1 MPRVSV
7 IVPMYN
13 VRDFVGECIGSLR
26 AQTLSD
32 IEVICVDDGST
43 DDTALRARAAAGGDE
58 RFVFVARENGGLSA
72 ARNTGLAAA
81 TGDYV
86 CFLDADD
93 WYAMAALE
101 ALDATARA
109 GNLDVVDFSARTVYE
124 NEAARKLHEE
134 DYSFRSVIR
143 GVWSGQTMFARYWQM
158 REYVSSACFHLVRR
172 SLFEEHDLRFGE
184 GLLHEDELFTPL
196 MYAYARRVAFL
207 NEPYY
212 CRRMREDSI
221 MTRPRT
227 MRNADSLFR
236 ISQLLHAW
244 AIEHAQDCE
253 IEFLDALAQDIAYI
267 RDAAFVAC
275 EEAGPTAVQTYVEGM
290 DVQQRLDFDLSVR
303 YVSDQAHER
312 YRAVLESRTYKAG
325 SLLVAAPKA
334 LRDARDR
341 LVRAKEG
348 KTAE

>member
-13 VRDFVGECIGSLR
+13 VEDFIGECVASLH
-26 AQTLSD
+26 AQSLKD
-32 IEVICVDDGST
+32 FEAVCVNDGST
-43 DDTALRARAAAGGDE
+43 DATFERARAAAEDDP
-58 RFVFVARENGGLSA
+58 RFVFVERENGGLSA
-72 ARNTGLAAA
+72 ARNSGLDVA

-93 WYAMAALE
+93 WYVPATLESLTDMAAG
-101 ALDATARA
+101 
-109 GNLDVVDFSARTVYE
+109 GNLDVLDFSARTVYE
-124 NEAARKLHEE
+124 NETARRLHQE
-134 DYSFRSVIR
+134 DYGFRTEIR
-143 GVWSGQTMFARYWQM
+143 GVWEGPALFAHYWQM

-172 SLFEEHDLRFGE
+172 SMIEENGLRFGE

-196 MYAYARRVAFL
+196 VYAYAKRAAFL

-227 MRNADSLFR
+227 MRNVHSLLR

-244 AIEHAQDCE
+244 AIEHAE
-253 IEFLDALAQDIAYI
+253 SYPPEFIDALAQDIAYI
-267 RDAAFVAC
+267 RDAAFMALQ
-275 EEAGPTAVQTYVEGM
+275 EAGQEAAAAYADTLDP
-290 DVQQRLDFDLSVR
+290 QQRLDFDLTVR

-312 YRAVLESRTYKAG
+312 CRALEESRTYKVG
-325 SLLVAAPKA
+325 SLMVAAPRA
-334 LRDARDR
+334 LRDLRDQ
-341 LVRAKEG
+341 VVMK
-348 KTAE
+348 KK